1 MTRRTKIVATLGPA
15 SEHPAVIRD
24 MITAGV
30 DVFRL
35 NLSHGDV
42 ESHLQRLA
50 DVRAVAAE
58 LDKHVGVLADLPGP
72 KIRAGRFPDGG
83 VTLDPAATI
92 HLEPGHGPS
101 DAGTIRVEYPTLLD
115 DLKVGAHVQLGD
127 GAIAL
132 RITAV
137 REDHATAT
145 VEAGGRANGSPGV
158 HIPSDAMRLMTPTD
172 EDLVLAETMAA
183 AGVDFM
189 AVSFVRAAADVEKVR
204 EVVGDRADL
213 VAKMET
219 ASSVANL
226 ESIVEAADAIMVAR
240 GDLGIDCPI
249 EDVPHLQKRIVRHCV
264 SEGVPVI
271 TATQMLESMINS
283 PSPTRAE
290 VSDVANAVF
299 DGTDAVM
306 LSGETAIGRDPVSV
320 INTMSTVAERAEGEA
335 SYRAWANRLGREQR
349 VGDFDAPERITM
361 ALTHA
366 ASQAAI
372 DGDVSAILCCTRT
385 GLTARAMARFRPDAT
400 MVGLAPDASM
410 ARRMSLIWGVD
421 PLTVEVYTSTD
432 DMVWFAVETA
442 LQRNEIE
449 HGDTVLVLAGAPAP
463 ARPGAE
469 RMRPATDVLRLVQ
482 VS

>member
-1 MTRRTKIVATLGPA
+1 MSRRTKIVATAGPA
-15 SEHPAVIRD
+15 TEDRAVLRR
-24 MITAGV
+24 MIEAGV
-30 DVFRL
+30 DVVRL

-42 ESHLQRLA
+42 DSHLQRLA
-50 DVRAVAAE
+50 DVRAVSDE
-58 LDKHVGVLADLPGP
+58 LGRHVGVLADLPGP
-72 KIRAGRFPDGG
+72 KIRSGRFPEGG
-83 VTLDPAATI
+83 VTLDPAATV
-92 HLEPGHGPS
+92 HLEAGDGPS
-101 DAGTIRVEYPTLLD
+101 DAGTIRVDYPTLLE
-115 DLKVGAHVQLGD
+115 DLTVGAHVQLGD
-127 GAIAL
+127 GAICL
-132 RITAV
+132 RVTAI
-137 REDHATAT
+137 RDDHATTT
-145 VEAGGRANGSPGV
+145 VDAGGRVNGSPGV
-158 HIPSDAMRLMTPTD
+158 HIPSESMRLTTPTD
-172 EDLVLAETMAA
+172 EDLVLAETMAS

-189 AVSFVRAAADVEKVR
+189 AVSFVRAANDVEQVR
-204 EVVGDRADL
+204 AVVGDRAAI

-226 ESIVEAADAIMVAR
+226 ESIVEAADAVMVAR

-271 TATQMLESMINS
+271 TATQMLESMITS

-306 LSGETAIGRDPVSV
+306 LSGETAIGRDPVGV
-320 INTMSTVAERAEGEA
+320 IETMSSVAERAESEA

-349 VGDFDAPERITM
+349 IQDVSGSERVTM

-366 ASQAAI
+366 ASKAAI

-385 GLTARAMARFRPDAT
+385 GLTARSMARFRPEAT
-400 MVGLAPDASM
+400 MVGLAPEAAT
-410 ARRMSLIWGVD
+410 ARQMSLIWGVD

-432 DMVWFAVETA
+432 DMVWFAVERA
-442 LQRNEIE
+442 LQHGEIE

-463 ARPGAE
+463 LRPGAA
-469 RMRPATDVLRLVQ
+469 RLRPATDVLRLVQ